1 MPQTQDLLKGR
12 LSENYC
18 HDLRELLAHYE
29 VTIVSCVYWR
39 NRAPWEL
46 ETRRCFDSFF
56 LFPVRGNLRLTV
68 DGRRMLVAPGE
79 YLALPD
85 GKEHALV
92 LEKGHK
98 HLEQIALHCHIQDR
112 WRRPLLA
119 RFRNPVARLDD
130 AARWHRVLADFASM
144 MSADPELGRHWG
156 RTLVLE
162 LMAGRLQEEKRLAPL
177 DREGDPRIGQIL
189 QRMKE
194 ELGSPE
200 LSVESLAAG
209 VGLTATQVRKLFRRE
224 TGQSP
229 KQYLHS
235 QRLEKAVHLLRHTTQ
250 SIKQIALECG
260 FATDNY
266 FHLVF
271 RAAFGVTPGDFRGRE
286 ML

>member
-1 MPQTQDLLKGR
+1 MPETQDPLKGR
-12 LSENYC
+12 LSDDYR
-18 HDLRELLAHYE
+18 HALRELLAHYE
-29 VTIVSCVYWR
+29 ITILSCAYWR

-46 ETRRCFDSFF
+46 ETRRCYDSFL
-56 LFPVRGNLRLTV
+56 LFPVRGTLRLTV
-68 DGRRMLVAPGE
+68 DGKRMLVTPGE

-85 GKEHALV
+85 RKEHALA

-112 WRRPLLA
+112 WRRPLLG
-119 RFRNPVARLDD
+119 RFRSPVARLGD
-130 AARWHRVLADFASM
+130 AARWHRALADLASIM
-144 MSADPELGRHWG
+144 NADAELGRHWG

-162 LMAGRLQEEKRLAPL
+162 LMAGRLREEKRLTPH
-177 DREGDPRIGQIL
+177 DREGDPRIERVL

-229 KQYLHS
+229 KQYLHR
-235 QRLEKAVHLLRHTTQ
+235 QRLERAVHLLRHSTQ

-271 RAAFGVTPGDFRGRE
+271 RAAFGVTPGDFSRRE

>member
-1 MPQTQDLLKGR
+1 MPQTQNPLKGR
-12 LSENYC
+12 LSEEYRSA
-18 HDLRELLAHYE
+18 LREFLAHYE
-29 VTIVSCVYWR
+29 ITIVSCVYWR
-39 NRAPWEL
+39 NRAPWGL
-46 ETRRCFDSFF
+46 EPRKCFDTFF
-56 LFPVRGNLRLTV
+56 LFPVRGTLRLTV
-68 DGRRMLVAPGE
+68 DGKRMRVAPGE

-119 RFRNPVARLDD
+119 RFHSPVARLDD
-130 AARWHRVLADFASM
+130 PSRWHRELADFASLM
-144 MSADPELGRHWG
+144 NADPELGRHWG
-156 RTLVLE
+156 KTLVLE
-162 LMAGRLQEEKRLAPL
+162 LMAARLREEKRLAPL
-177 DREGDPRIGQIL
+177 DREGDPRIEQVL
-189 QRMKE
+189 WRMKE
-194 ELGSPE
+194 ELESPE
-200 LSVESLAAG
+200 LSVEALAVG
-209 VGLTATQVRKLFRRE
+209 VGLTATQMRKLFRRE

-229 KQYLHS
+229 KQYLHR
-235 QRLEKAVHLLRHTTQ
+235 QRLERAVHLLRHTTQ

-271 RAAFGVTPGDFRGRE
+271 RAAFGVTPGDYRGRE